1 MKKKTRIIG
10 SISALALS
18 MAMLTGGVLA
28 ASQVSSLMQQVYT

>member
-18 MAMLTGGVLA
+18 MAMLTGGVL
-28 ASQVSSLMQQVYT
+28 QQAK